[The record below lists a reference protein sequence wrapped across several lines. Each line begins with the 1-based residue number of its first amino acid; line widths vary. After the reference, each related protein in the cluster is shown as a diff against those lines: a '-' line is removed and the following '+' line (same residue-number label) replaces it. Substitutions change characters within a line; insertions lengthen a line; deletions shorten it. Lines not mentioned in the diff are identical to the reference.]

1 MPRYHEGELAVQT
14 RAGVAERAAAME
26 DAFGTEVPPVATEFL
41 AAQPW
46 IVLGAADAHD
56 RMWATV
62 LYGRPG
68 FITTPVP
75 STVQIA
81 AHPLAGDPLEGA
93 LTGPVGGLAIEPGTR
108 RRMRLNGQAWSTG
121 DGVSIE
127 LEQVY
132 SNCPKYIATRHVIG
146 ASIPAPVRHTG
157 ESLDAVATD
166 LLARADT
173 AFVATRGPDGG
184 ADTSHRGGNPGFL
197 RAVDRHTIVWP
208 EYAGNSMFNTLGN
221 IAVDPAT
228 GLTVVDPVTGTTL
241 YRRAPPRCS
250 GRKAASRARVRLSS
264 SRSSASCAWT
274 PPHRCAGGSSAGP
287 QPAGGSGAQLSRTLG
302 EGPGRRQGCRS
313 GGLVEGRRTRVRQ
326 WQRRSDS
333 PWPRVAVDCR
343 VDRARQRSRPGR
355 HSP

>member
-1 MPRYHEGELAVQT
+1 VPRYHEGELAVQT

-132 SNCPKYIATRHVIG
+132 SNCPKYIATRHV
-146 ASIPAPVRHTG
+146 AAVETAPPVRHAGTD
-157 ESLDAVATD
+157 LDATAQE

-173 AFVATRGPDGG
+173 AFVATRAPG
-184 ADTSHRGGNPGFL
+184 AGVDASHRGGNPGYL
-197 RAVDRHTIVWP
+197 RVVDANTLLFP
-208 EYAGNSMFNTLGN
+208 DYTGNSMFNTLGN
-221 IAVDPAT
+221 IALDSAT
-228 GLTVVDPVTGTTL
+228 GLTTVDPETGTTL
-241 YRRAPPRCS
+241 YLS
-250 GRKAASRARVRLSS
+250 GRAEILWDEDVFPSAQRVVRLTVAESV
-264 SRSSASCAWT
+264 RLDHAAPLRWELERPARN
-274 PPHRCAGGSSAGP
+274 PP
-287 QPAGGSGAQLSRTLG
+287 
-302 EGPGRRQGCRS
+302 
-313 GGLVEGRRTRVRQ
+313 VN
-326 WQRRSDS
+326 
-333 PWPRVAVDCR
+333 
-343 VDRARQRSRPGR
+343 
-355 HSP
+355 

>member
-127 LEQVY
+127 FEQVY
-132 SNCPKYIATRHVIG
+132 SNCPKYIATRHV
-146 ASIPAPVRHTG
+146 AAVETAPPVRHAGTD
-157 ESLDAVATD
+157 LDATAQE

-173 AFVATRGPDGG
+173 AFVATRAPG
-184 ADTSHRGGNPGFL
+184 AGVDASHRGGNPGYL
-197 RAVDRHTIVWP
+197 RVVDANTLLFP
-208 EYAGNSMFNTLGN
+208 DYTGNSMFNTLGN
-221 IAVDPAT
+221 IALDSAT
-228 GLTVVDPVTGTTL
+228 GLTTVDPETGTTL
-241 YRRAPPRCS
+241 YLS
-250 GRKAASRARVRLSS
+250 GRAEILWDEDVFPSAQRVVRLTVAESV
-264 SRSSASCAWT
+264 RLDHAAPLRWELERPARN
-274 PPHRCAGGSSAGP
+274 PP
-287 QPAGGSGAQLSRTLG
+287 
-302 EGPGRRQGCRS
+302 
-313 GGLVEGRRTRVRQ
+313 VN
-326 WQRRSDS
+326 
-333 PWPRVAVDCR
+333 
-343 VDRARQRSRPGR
+343 
-355 HSP
+355 